1 MFLKDVVTFQDF
13 NLHVGQTYKELYDE
27 KKFTDVTLISDDQ
40 AEFPS
45 HKFLLSSA
53 SKVFARILEKLPQY
67 NPIIFLKGVSSTD
80 LELLL
85 KFLYYGQVKIPY
97 SDVKNFQNTM
107 EYFEIFQFHEIKN
120 ETVNSVD
127 SGSKDLFNEA
137 PTESID
143 KSIKSEKIQENVD
156 ESKISNMKKNKK
168 AEDSIKAVENLK
180 CGLCDYVAC
189 RKEALKKHLNV
200 IHLNIRHS
208 YSCDVCGKVFT
219 SKNAVKFHNKTVH
232 EGVQLHCDYEGCD
245 FKTKHNQWLK
255 NHKETHDSNILLCD
269 QCEYKTQ
276 HHLSLKKHIKMHHSN
291 LLRQCDQCDYQ
302 CKKSASLRLHIKVKH
317 EGKRIPCDQCE
328 FKATRLD
335 NLKSHILKKHKKSEI
350 IT

>member
-1 MFLKDVVTFQDF
+1 MIFLKDVATFKDF
-13 NLHVGQTYKELYDE
+13 NSHVGQTYKELYDE

-45 HKFLLSSA
+45 HKFLLSST

-85 KFLYYGQVKIPY
+85 KYLYHGEVEIPY
-97 SDVKNFQNTM
+97 SNVENFQNTIR
-107 EYFEIFQFHEIKN
+107 YFEIIQFHEFKK
-120 ETVNSVD
+120 ETVNS
-127 SGSKDLFNEA
+127 GFEA
-137 PTESID
+137 QTESID
-143 KSIKSEKIQENVD
+143 KSLKHEKIQENID
-156 ESKISNMKKNKK
+156 ESKISNRIKNKK
-168 AEDSIKAVENLK
+168 AKESIKAVENLK

-200 IHLNIRHS
+200 IHLNIRNS

-219 SKNAVKFHNKTVH
+219 SKNAVKFHNRTVH
-232 EGVQLHCDYEGCD
+232 EGVQLHCDYDGCD
-245 FKTKHNQWLK
+245 FKTKHNQWLR
-255 NHKETHDSNILLCD
+255 NHKEMHDSNLLLCD
-269 QCEYKTQ
+269 QCEYKTL
-276 HHLSLKKHIKMHHSN
+276 HHLSLKNHIKMHHSN
-291 LLRQCDQCDYQ
+291 ILRQCDQCDYQ
-302 CKKSASLRLHIKVKH
+302 CKKSASLKLHIKVKH